1 MRELI
6 KHRTFGVA
14 FVGMML
20 LGVWLVNA
28 IFTQKFTSFSEVA
41 LNTDTAGL
49 NLPARADVKVRGEII
64 GQVTKAESSPDG
76 AVLTL
81 GIQPDKIGAIP
92 ENVTASILP
101 KTLFGEKYVNLVIPD
116 QPSSTALKSGDTIQK
131 TQL

>member
-1 MRELI
+1 MRDLI

-28 IFTQKFTSFSEVA
+28 IFTQKFTSFDEVA
-41 LNTDTAGL
+41 LKTDTAGL

-64 GQVTKAESSPDG
+64 GQVTKAESSADG

-92 ENVTASILP
+92 ENVTASPLTTDLRLARIVLVAR
-101 KTLFGEKYVNLVIPD
+101 TRISTSRLFGRIFAAP
-116 QPSSTALKSGDTIQK
+116 A
-131 TQL
+131 

>member
-1 MRELI
+1 MRDLI

-28 IFTQKFTSFSEVA
+28 IFTQKFTSCSEVA

-49 NLPARADVKVRGEII
+49 NLPARAYVKVRGEII
-64 GQVTKAESSPDG
+64 GQVTEAKATPDG

-81 GIQPDKIGAIP
+81 GLQPDKIGAIP
-92 ENVTASILP
+92 KNVTASILP
-101 KTLFGEKYVNLVIPD
+101 KTLFGEEFVNLVD
-116 QPSSTALKSGDTIQK
+116 
-131 TQL
+131 